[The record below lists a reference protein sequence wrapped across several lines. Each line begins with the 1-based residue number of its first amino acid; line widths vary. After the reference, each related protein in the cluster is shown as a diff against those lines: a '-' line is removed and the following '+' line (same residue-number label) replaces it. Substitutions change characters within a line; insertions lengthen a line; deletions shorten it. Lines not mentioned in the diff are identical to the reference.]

1 MINKNLDIKSY
12 HSSENFYNSIV
23 FGVIIVHMTD
33 NDDLNLSEINE
44 LLVSITFFTFFI
56 CELEYMGFL

>member
-1 MINKNLDIKSY
+1 MINKTLDIESY
-12 HSSENFYNSIV
+12 YSIENFYNSIV

-33 NDDLNLSEINE
+33 NGDLNPTERDK
-44 LLVSITFFTFFI
+44 LLVSITFLTFFI

>member
-12 HSSENFYNSIV
+12 HSIDNFYNSIV

-44 LLVSITFFTFFI
+44 LFVSITFFTFFI